1 MPLFVY
7 SARSRSG
14 DRTEGTVDANDRRGA
29 LIQIER
35 LGLVPISVKEA
46 GAAAAAAHAASP
58 APAAGGRSFV
68 PQFGRKRMAMRE
80 VLIFTT
86 ELRDLISSGM
96 KLGNALT
103 VLARRK
109 TGKAS
114 DAIIGRLRD
123 EIIQG
128 TSLSNALAQFP
139 DTFSTLYV
147 SMIRAA
153 EVSGAF
159 SEVLERLVKHYERMQ
174 DVREKVAMALVYPL
188 IVLSLGACTLIFS
201 MLFVVP
207 RFSAIFADLGSTLP
221 LPTKMLMH
229 TSTFLLHYGW
239 ALAVG
244 IVFLVI
250 ALRRYLK
257 TKPGRAQ
264 WDRMQ
269 LRLPLVRGIVAASA
283 YTQFARTLASL
294 LSNGVPVLQALGIVE
309 HTIGNGVIAREI
321 ANARTRVTDGTTISG
336 PLAAGG
342 VFPPLMTDMLAVG
355 EQTGDITAALVHIA
369 DRYQSELER
378 NIKVFTTALE
388 PILIVLMAVMVG
400 FVAISMLLAVF
411 EMTSGLNV

>member
-7 SARSRSG
+7 IARTRSG
-14 DRTEGTVDANDRRGA
+14 DKTEGTVDSNDRRGA
-29 LIQIER
+29 LMQIER
-35 LGLVPISVKEA
+35 LGLVPVSVREA
-46 GAAAAAAHAASP
+46 GAGAPAAAAAGS
-58 APAAGGRSFV
+58 APATGARRFL
-68 PQFGRKRMAMRE
+68 PQFGRKRMPMRD

-86 ELRDLISSGM
+86 EMRDLIASGM

-128 TSLSNALAQFP
+128 TSLSNALALFP
-139 DTFSTLYV
+139 ETFSALYV
-147 SMIRAA
+147 SMVRAA
-153 EVSGAF
+153 EASGAF
-159 SEVLERLVKHYERMQ
+159 SEVLERLVKHYERLQ
-174 DVREKVAMALVYPL
+174 DIREKVIMALVYPL
-188 IVLSLGACTLIFS
+188 IVLSLGGATLIFS
-201 MLFVVP
+201 MVFVVP
-207 RFSAIFADLGSTLP
+207 RFAVIFKDLGSTLP
-221 LPTKMLMH
+221 LPTRMLMQ

-244 IVFLVI
+244 IGFLVA
-250 ALRRYLK
+250 ALRRFLK
-257 TKPGRAQ
+257 TPKGRAG
-264 WDRMQ
+264 WDRLQ
-269 LRLPLVRGIVAASA
+269 LRLPLIRGIVSASA

-294 LSNGVPVLQALGIVE
+294 LANGVPVLQALTIVE

-321 ANARTRVTDGTTISG
+321 ANARNRVTDGTSISG

-342 VFPPLMTDMLAVG
+342 VFPPLMTDMLSVG
-355 EQTGDITAALVHIA
+355 EQTGDISAALVHIA

-378 NIKVFTTALE
+378 NIKIFTTALE